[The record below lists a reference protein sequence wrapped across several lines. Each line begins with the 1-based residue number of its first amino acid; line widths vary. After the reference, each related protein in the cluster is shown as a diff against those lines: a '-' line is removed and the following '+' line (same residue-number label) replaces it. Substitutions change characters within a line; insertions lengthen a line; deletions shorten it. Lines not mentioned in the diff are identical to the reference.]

1 MNVFSLF
8 FAGMMAIGVTVAVV
22 LRLWPHFNAFD
33 FMPYIAIFAAMG
45 VLELGVLFSGKL
57 AADAA
62 QHALHRTRPR
72 DHRPTCCR
80 NLHAS
85 ARRRCMS
92 VPSLHELRSGGK
104 VALAR
109 ALAAIE
115 THANYAGACRA
126 ARRSE
131 RQSKGTYPRTD
142 RHAGRRQI
150 DADQRTDRAGARCEQ
165 TIAVIAVDPSSK
177 ATGGAL
183 LGDRARMTTNPDDK
197 GVFVR
202 SMAARDRLG
211 GISNE
216 TIAAAVLMR
225 ALYDR
230 VIVETVGVGQSESD
244 IAGIADTV
252 LLCIQPG
259 AGDSL
264 QFMKAGLMELPDVIA
279 VTKSDMGA
287 AARRARADVKG
298 ALGLSA
304 RGEWSAPVVMIS
316 ATSGDG
322 LDELD
327 QAIETHKSF
336 LNQGNRHEKKLRRTG
351 SGLGRRSHQGP
362 FRLRRTGSL
371 ARRCKSDA
379 AGPFSREAA
388 LAEALRMRLNPLT
401 GK

>member
-1 MNVFSLF
+1 
-8 FAGMMAIGVTVAVV
+8 
-22 LRLWPHFNAFD
+22 
-33 FMPYIAIFAAMG
+33 
-45 VLELGVLFSGKL
+45 
-57 AADAA
+57 
-62 QHALHRTRPR
+62 
-72 DHRPTCCR
+72 
-80 NLHAS
+80 
-85 ARRRCMS
+85 MS
-92 VPSLHELRSGGK
+92 VPSLKDLREGGK
-104 VALAR
+104 AALAR

-115 THANYAGACRA
+115 TEANSPALAALLDEACANPKGHILGLTGTPGVGKSTLINALIARARA
-126 ARRSE
+126 ANR
-131 RQSKGTYPRTD
+131 
-142 RHAGRRQI
+142 
-150 DADQRTDRAGARCEQ
+150 

-264 QFMKAGLMELPDVIA
+264 QFMKAGVMELPDVIA
-279 VTKSDMGA
+279 VTKADMGA
-287 AARRARADVKG
+287 AARRARADVEG

-304 RGEWSAPVVMIS
+304 HGEWQAPVVTIS
-316 ATSGDG
+316 ATTGDG
-322 LDELD
+322 LEQLDEAIANHEKFLD
-327 QAIETHKSF
+327 QS
-336 LNQGNRHEKKLRRTG
+336 
-351 SGLGRRSHQGP
+351 GRRRKKQQAQEAAWVAEAIKAR
-362 FRLRRTGSL
+362 FGSEGL
-371 ARRCKSDA
+371 EA
-379 AGPFSREAA
+379 AHAISVSATGPFSREAA
-388 LAEALRMRLNPLT
+388 LAEVLRKRLKALTRE
-401 GK
+401 

>member
-1 MNVFSLF
+1 
-8 FAGMMAIGVTVAVV
+8 
-22 LRLWPHFNAFD
+22 
-33 FMPYIAIFAAMG
+33 
-45 VLELGVLFSGKL
+45 
-57 AADAA
+57 
-62 QHALHRTRPR
+62 
-72 DHRPTCCR
+72 
-80 NLHAS
+80 
-85 ARRRCMS
+85 MS
-92 VPSLHELRSGGK
+92 VPSLKELREGGK
-104 VALAR
+104 AALAR

-115 THANYAGACRA
+115 TEANSPALAALLDEACANPKGHILGLTGTPGVGKSTLINALIARARA
-126 ARRSE
+126 AN
-131 RQSKGTYPRTD
+131 K
-142 RHAGRRQI
+142 
-150 DADQRTDRAGARCEQ
+150 

-264 QFMKAGLMELPDVIA
+264 QFMKAGVMELPDVVA
-279 VTKSDMGA
+279 VTKGDLGA
-287 AARRARADVKG
+287 AARRARADVEG

-304 RGEWSAPVVMIS
+304 RGQWQAPVVTIS
-316 ATSGDG
+316 ATTGDG
-322 LDELD
+322 LDQLD
-327 QAIETHKSF
+327 AAIAKHVAFMDE
-336 LNQGNRHEKKLRRTG
+336 E
-351 SGLGRRSHQGP
+351 GRRERKQKEQETSWIAEAIKARFGSEGLEVAQGIHA
-362 FRLRRTGSL
+362 LG
-371 ARRCKSDA
+371 D
-379 AGPFSREAA
+379 GPFSREAA
-388 LAEALRMRLNPLT
+388 LAEVLRRRLRALT
-401 GK
+401 HE

>member
-1 MNVFSLF
+1 
-8 FAGMMAIGVTVAVV
+8 
-22 LRLWPHFNAFD
+22 
-33 FMPYIAIFAAMG
+33 
-45 VLELGVLFSGKL
+45 
-57 AADAA
+57 
-62 QHALHRTRPR
+62 
-72 DHRPTCCR
+72 
-80 NLHAS
+80 
-85 ARRRCMS
+85 MS
-92 VPSLHELRSGGK
+92 VPSLQELRNGGK

-115 THANYAGACRA
+115 THANSPTLAALLDEASAHPKGHILGLTGTPGVGKSTLINALIARARA
-126 ARRSE
+126 A
-131 RQSKGTYPRTD
+131 
-142 RHAGRRQI
+142 H
-150 DADQRTDRAGARCEQ
+150 Q

-225 ALYDR
+225 ALFDR

-244 IAGIADTV
+244 IAAIADTV

-279 VTKSDMGA
+279 VTKGDMGA
-287 AARRARADVKG
+287 AARRARADVNG

-304 RGEWSAPVVMIS
+304 RGAWSAPVVMIS
-316 ATSGDG
+316 ATTGDG

-327 QAIETHKSF
+327 QAIETHKTF
-336 LNQGNRHEKKLRRTG
+336 LNQESRHERKLRRQEAAWVEEALKARFG
-351 SGLGRRSHQGP
+351 AEGLEASRGIEV
-362 FRLRRTGSL
+362 
-371 ARRCKSDA
+371 DA

-388 LAEALRMRLNPLT
+388 LAQVLRKRLNPLT